1 MTNNAALDIF
11 SAEANSL
18 AMMMN
23 PLRLRSLTALSTLM
37 MSVPASAQ
45 LPSVSEPPETR
56 RTDYSDTIHG
66 IKVADPYRW
75 LEGVDDP
82 QVDAW
87 VGEQADSA
95 QNYLASLPG
104 RAAIRESLEKLW
116 DYDRQGIPR
125 IIAGKLFYSRQ
136 TGLQNQSVVYWRE
149 DSAGAK
155 EKVLLDPNTLT
166 EDGTVALTAYSISD
180 DGKLMA
186 YGTSAS
192 GSDWQEWRVREV
204 ATGKDLSDHL
214 RWIKFSSAQWTPD
227 NKGLIYSRYAAPE
240 EGEELKSEN
249 YFQKVYL
256 HKVGTP
262 QSDDSLVYERPD
274 QKTWGFGCYYTDD
287 ERYQL
292 FSVWAGS
299 ASKNAFF
306 YHDLSA
312 QGKVVELLKE
322 FDAKY
327 DFVGNDGELF
337 YFTTTLDSPNGRVI
351 AIPTSDPARASWKT
365 IIPEAMETLQGVRY
379 IGGKFIAT
387 YLVDAKDEV
396 RLFDKSGKSL
406 GKLPVDVSGSVS
418 GFGGRQDATETF
430 YHVSGFTTPGTLY
443 RYDLGTGEAK
453 VFYQTKL
460 AYDPD
465 KYTTTQ
471 EFFES
476 KDGTRIPLFI
486 VHRKGMVRDGS
497 HPTLLYGYGGFDI
510 SLGPAFSPAIMGWL
524 EAGGVYVM
532 AILRGGGEY
541 GEAWHNAGKRLNKQN
556 VFDDFIGAG
565 EYLIR
570 EKFTT
575 SSQLGIS
582 GRSNGGLLVGACL
595 NQRPDLFA
603 AAIPGVGVHDM
614 LRFHKFTIGWAW
626 QEEYGFPDKSADEF
640 KYLLGYSPYHNVK
653 QGATYPPTL
662 ILTGDHDDRVFPA
675 HSFKYGAALQHGQGG
690 DAPIILR
697 IDRKAG
703 HGAGRPTSKTID
715 EYADIYAF
723 LANALNMN
731 IPGKVAPVVP
741 VEPASLR

>member
-1 MTNNAALDIF
+1 MT
-11 SAEANSL
+11 L
-18 AMMMN
+18 AIH
-23 PLRLRSLTALSTLM
+23 
-37 MSVPASAQ
+37 AQ
-45 LPSVSEPPETR
+45 HSEKPPETR
-56 RTDYSDTIHG
+56 RTDHVDTIHG
-66 IKVADPYRW
+66 IEVADPYRW
-75 LEGVDDP
+75 LEGVEDKE
-82 QVDAW
+82 VDAW
-87 VGEQADSA
+87 VDAQADFA
-95 QNYLASLPG
+95 QSYLDALPG
-104 RAAIRESLEKLW
+104 RAVIREKLEDLW
-116 DYDRQGIPR
+116 DYDRHGIPR
-125 IIAGKLFYSRQ
+125 IIAGKLFYSRL

-149 DSAGAK
+149 DSPGSK
-155 EKVLLDPNTLT
+155 EKVLLDSNSLSQ
-166 EDGTVALTAYSISD
+166 DGTVALTGYSISD

-192 GSDWQEWRVREV
+192 GSDWQEWKVRDV

-214 RWIKFSSAQWTPD
+214 RWIKFSSARWTPD
-227 NKGLIYSRYAAPE
+227 NKGLVYSRYDAPE
-240 EGEELKSEN
+240 EGEELKGEN

-256 HKVGTP
+256 HRLGTP
-262 QSDDSLVYERPD
+262 QEDDELIYERKD
-274 QKTWGFGCYYTDD
+274 QKTWGFGCFYSDD

-299 ASKNAFF
+299 ASENAFF
-306 YHDLSA
+306 YRDLLA
-312 QGKVVELLKE
+312 EGNAGGVVELLKE

-327 DFVGNDGELF
+327 DYVGNDGELF
-337 YFTTTLDSPNGRVI
+337 YFSTTLDAPNGRVVSI
-351 AIPTSDPARASWKT
+351 SLSKPDPANWNTVIA
-365 IIPEAMETLQGVRY
+365 EAKETLQGVSY

-387 YLVDAKDEV
+387 YLVDAQDEV
-396 RLFDKSGKSL
+396 RLFEKDGKPA
-406 GKLPVDVSGSVS
+406 GKLAVDVSGSIG
-418 GFGGRQDATETF
+418 GFGGLQSAQETF
-430 YHVSGFTTPGTLY
+430 YQVSGFTTPGALY
-443 RYDLGTGEAK
+443 RYDIATGK
-453 VFYQTKL
+453 STKFYQTKL

-471 EFFES
+471 EFFQS
-476 KDGTRIPLFI
+476 KDGTRVPLFI

-541 GEAWHNAGKRLNKQN
+541 GEAWHDAGKRLNKQN

-570 EKFTT
+570 EKVTT
-575 SSQLGIS
+575 SERLGIS

-603 AAIPGVGVHDM
+603 AAVPGVGVHDM

-626 QEEYGFPDKSADEF
+626 QEEYGFPDDSAEEF

-653 QGATYPPTL
+653 KGEKYPPTL

-675 HSFKYGAALQHGQGG
+675 HSFKYGAALQYGQGG

-723 LANALNMN
+723 LANALKM
-731 IPGKVAPVVP
+731 KVA
-741 VEPASLR
+741 SK